1 VAMFS
6 NELPDNTTCRIV
18 VLNITHP
25 CTLRGIRE
33 ARLLKGNVLKK
44 VCHDLCATEDFRARR
59 FLVHQ
64 FLVLVKVFV
73 KLQIIGDARIR

>member
-1 VAMFS
+1 MFS
-6 NELPDNTTCRIV
+6 SELPDNTTCRIV

-33 ARLLKGNVLKK
+33 TRLLKKNVLKK
-44 VCHDLCATEDFRARR
+44 VGHDLCATEDFGARR
-59 FLVHQ
+59 FLVYQ

-73 KLQIIGDARIR
+73 KLQFIGDARIR